1 MKGLA
6 TAVMLVMLLGVL
18 MPELVDAEEGKPPTY
33 MDRAHLFRNPSCYTL
48 HFN

>member
-18 MPELVDAEEGKPPTY
+18 MPEHVDAEEGKSPTD
-33 MDRAHLFRNPSCYTL
+33 MDQAHLFRNPSRYTL
-48 HFN
+48 HLH